1 MADSFSKKEG
11 NKKKAKK
18 KQDKVLRREDR
29 KVNNNKG
36 KSLEDMIIYVDKNG
50 NFTSIPPHLQ
60 VEEDL
65 ISRNTNSNETS
76 EIHSGIINFLHE
88 KGYGFI
94 TEDKTRDS
102 IFFNY
107 DLNSFPFKKN
117 DKVSYIKESS
127 QKGFKAIQIT
137 KNK

>member
-18 KQDKVLRREDR
+18 KQDKALRREDR
-29 KVNNNKG
+29 KVHNNKG

-50 NFTSIPPHLQ
+50 NFTSVPPHLQ
-60 VEEDL
+60 LEEDL
-65 ISRNTNSNETS
+65 ISRTTNSNETS
-76 EIHSGIINFLHE
+76 EIHSGMINFLHE

-102 IFFNY
+102 LFFNY
-107 DLNSFPFKKN
+107 DVNSFPFKKN
-117 DKVSYIKESS
+117 DKVSFKKESS
-127 QKGFKAIQIT
+127 LKGFKATQIT

>member
-18 KQDKVLRREDR
+18 KQDKALRREDR

-36 KSLEDMIIYVDKNG
+36 KSLEDMLIYVDKNG

-60 VEEDL
+60 SEDDL
-65 ISRNTNSNETS
+65 NERNITSNETS
-76 EIHSGIINFLHE
+76 EIHDGMINFLHE

-102 IFFNY
+102 LFFNY
-107 DLNSFPFKKN
+107 DVTTFPFKKN
-117 DKVSYIKESS
+117 DKVTFKKEVSL
-127 QKGFKAIQIT
+127 KGFKATHIT
-137 KNK
+137 KK

>member
-65 ISRNTNSNETS
+65 ISRNINSNETS

-117 DKVSYIKESS
+117 DRVSYIKESS

>member
-65 ISRNTNSNETS
+65 ISRNTNSNEAS
-76 EIHSGIINFLHE
+76 EIYSGMINFLHE

-107 DLNSFPFKKN
+107 DVNSFPFKKN
-117 DKVSYIKESS
+117 DKVSFKKESS
-127 QKGFKAIQIT
+127 LKGFKATQIT